1 MDHTR
6 STLLIRLRDRSDEQA
21 WRTFDALYRT
31 MLVGYARARGLPPA
45 DAEDVAQQCAEA
57 VLEQIG
63 QYAHAGSFKSWLRAI
78 AEHKIVDRFRA
89 QRREVQAESGVLSGA
104 PDPAPALEQE
114 WDRHWTIAHLRYCA
128 QAVRSDVAENTYA
141 AFAAYALEGRP
152 VQAVAAALNMT
163 PNQVYVAKHRVLD
176 KIRAMMLELLGE
188 EPEAGA

>member
-6 STLLIRLRDRSDEQA
+6 STLLVRLRDRSDEQA

-63 QYAHAGSFKSWLRAI
+63 QYTHAGSFKSWLRAI

-104 PDPAPALEQE
+104 PDPAPAPATPHANKPHTHR
-114 WDRHWTIAHLRYCA
+114 DGVRTPGAGNHAPTPGDIPMRRPGGH
-128 QAVRSDVAENTYA
+128 AVPPLWRA
-141 AFAAYALEGRP
+141 ATSRCGGR
-152 VQAVAAALNMT
+152 A
-163 PNQVYVAKHRVLD
+163 R
-176 KIRAMMLELLGE
+176 
-188 EPEAGA
+188 